1 MLRSD
6 TKTFWIVC
14 TKKVK
19 GARIEEQRISKS
31 PFTEG
36 GFRGILQ
43 SQKIPPAPFSKGGE
57 VSLLKGDDMRSLYFT
72 TDHEMFRHTVRQFIE
87 KEVVPNAEE
96 WEKNQRIPRS
106 IWSRMG
112 DLGFLGINYPEKYG
126 GTGADFFYSV
136 VFLEEIP
143 RSTMG
148 GFAAAVSVHE
158 YMAAEYIYRF
168 GSEELKQNYLIPSI
182 MGKKIG
188 ALAITEPNTGSDVAA
203 IGTRA
208 VRQGDHYIINGS
220 KTFITNGVFGDF
232 IVTATKTDTE
242 AGAGGISLILVDKD
256 TPGFSSRQLH
266 KMGWHCSDTGEL
278 TFEDARVPVTNL
290 IGEENRGFYYIM
302 ECFQLE
308 RLVSAI
314 GSISGAF
321 LGLES
326 TLKYIKERQAFKRPL
341 AKFQV
346 IRHALAD
353 LKTELEAARQL
364 TYYTAWLH
372 SQGETAVDY
381 SSMAKLLTSELAKK
395 TADVCL
401 QFFGGYGYMDEYLI
415 SRMYRDVR
423 VGTIV
428 GGTSEIMREI
438 ISRIMIDQVDYQSAQ
453 ERKEKKEAQPEAT
466 KAEPVV
472 PIPQT
477 AAEILQSLPKR
488 FLPEKAGDWETIFH
502 FDISGPEG
510 GPFTVNIKKGRCT
523 VEPGITGEAKC
534 TVTVSDKVYQ
544 DIELGKMKAEV
555 AFMTG
560 KIRMSDLGEMMQ
572 FTKVFQRFEK
582 M

>member
-1 MLRSD
+1 M
-6 TKTFWIVC
+6 
-14 TKKVK
+14 
-19 GARIEEQRISKS
+19 KS
-31 PFTEG
+31 F
-36 GFRGILQ
+36 
-43 SQKIPPAPFSKGGE
+43 
-57 VSLLKGDDMRSLYFT
+57 YFT
-72 TDHEMFRHTVRQFIE
+72 SNHEIFRNTVRQFIE
-87 KEVVPNAEE
+87 KEVVPHAEE

-106 IWSRMG
+106 IWKRMG
-112 DLGFLGINYPEKYG
+112 ELGFLGINYPDIYG

-136 VFLEEIP
+136 VFLEELP

-168 GSEELKQNYLIPSI
+168 GSEELKQNYLVPAIE
-182 MGKKIG
+182 GKKIG

-203 IGTRA
+203 IRTRA
-208 VRQGDHYIINGS
+208 VRKDNEYIINGS

-232 IVTATKTDTE
+232 VIVATKTDTE

-278 TFEDARVPVTNL
+278 SFEDVRVPVTNR
-290 IGEENRGFYYIM
+290 IGEENSGFYYIM

-321 LGLES
+321 LGLEL
-326 TLKYIKERQAFKRPL
+326 TLRYIKERQAFNRPL

-372 SQGETAVDY
+372 SQGEAAVDF

-401 QFFGGYGYMDEYLI
+401 QFYGGYGYMDEYLI

-438 ISRIMIDQVDYQSAQ
+438 ISRIMIDQVDYQPGH
-453 ERKEKKEAQPEAT
+453 ERMDKMEAPLKAAKE
-466 KAEPVV
+466 EPGDTM
-472 PIPQT
+472 PQT

-488 FLPEKAGDWETIFH
+488 FLPEKAGDWETVFY
-502 FDISGPEG
+502 FDISGPQG
-510 GPFTVNIKKGRCT
+510 GQFTVKIIKGQCT
-523 VEPGITGEAKC
+523 VEPGFKEDAKC
-534 TVTVSDKVYQ
+534 TVLVSDTTYRDV
-544 DIELGKMKAEV
+544 ELGITKPEV

-560 KIRMSDLGEMMQ
+560 KIRVSDLTEMMQ
-572 FTKVFQRFEK
+572 FTKLFQRLAK

>member
-1 MLRSD
+1 M
-6 TKTFWIVC
+6 
-14 TKKVK
+14 
-19 GARIEEQRISKS
+19 
-31 PFTEG
+31 
-36 GFRGILQ
+36 
-43 SQKIPPAPFSKGGE
+43 
-57 VSLLKGDDMRSLYFT
+57 SLLKGDHMRSLYFT
-72 TDHEMFRHTVRQFIE
+72 KDHDMFRNTVRQFVE
-87 KEVVPNAEE
+87 KEVVPHAEE

-106 IWSRMG
+106 IWNRMG
-112 DLGFLGINYPEKYG
+112 GLGFLGISYPDKYG

-158 YMAAEYIYRF
+158 YMAEEYVYRF
-168 GSEELKQNYLIPSI
+168 GSEELKQNYLIPAI
-182 MGKKIG
+182 QGKKIG
-188 ALAITEPNTGSDVAA
+188 ALAVTEPNTGSDVAA
-203 IGTRA
+203 IRTRA
-208 VRQGDHYIINGS
+208 IRQGDHYIINGS

-232 IVTATKTDTE
+232 VIVAAKTDPE
-242 AGAGGISLILVDKD
+242 AGTGGISLIIVEHG
-256 TPGFSSRQLH
+256 TPGFSARQLH
-266 KMGWHCSDTGEL
+266 KMGWHSSDTGEL
-278 TFEDARVPVTNL
+278 TFEDVRAPVANR

-308 RLVSAI
+308 RLVGAI
-314 GSISGAF
+314 GAIGGAF

-326 TLKYIKERQAFKRPL
+326 TLRYIKERQAFNRPL

-372 SQGETAVDY
+372 SQGELAVDF

-438 ISRIMIDQVDYQSAQ
+438 ISRIMIDQVDYQPVQ
-453 ERKEKKEAQPEAT
+453 ERKDKKKETPLASAKEEAG
-466 KAEPVV
+466 
-472 PIPQT
+472 IPTLQT

-488 FLPEKAGDWETIFH
+488 FLPEKASDWETVLH

-510 GPFTVNIKKGRCT
+510 GQFTVTIRRGQCT
-523 VEPGITGEAKC
+523 VVPGLAGEAKC
-534 TVTVSDKVYQ
+534 TVMVPDKTYQ
-544 DIELGKMKAEV
+544 DIELGRIKPEA

-560 KIRMSDLGEMMQ
+560 KIKMTDMAEMMQ
-572 FTKVFQRFEK
+572 FTRMFRRFSK
-582 M
+582 S

>member
-1 MLRSD
+1 
-6 TKTFWIVC
+6 
-14 TKKVK
+14 
-19 GARIEEQRISKS
+19 
-31 PFTEG
+31 
-36 GFRGILQ
+36 
-43 SQKIPPAPFSKGGE
+43 
-57 VSLLKGDDMRSLYFT
+57 MRSLYFT
-72 TDHEMFRHTVRQFIE
+72 PDHEMFRHTVRQFIE
-87 KEVVPNAEE
+87 KEVAPHAEE
-96 WEKNQRIPRS
+96 WEKNQRIPHS
-106 IWSRMG
+106 IWNRMG
-112 DLGFLGINYPEKYG
+112 ALGFLGINYPERYG
-126 GTGADFFYSV
+126 GTEADFFYSI
-136 VFLEEIP
+136 VFLEELP

-158 YMAAEYIYRF
+158 YMAAEYIRRF
-168 GSEELKQNYLIPSI
+168 GSESLKRNYLIPSI
-182 MGKKIG
+182 KGEKVG

-203 IGTRA
+203 IRTRA
-208 VRQGDHYIINGS
+208 VREGDYYVINGS

-232 IVTATKTDTE
+232 VIVALKTDPE
-242 AGAGGISLILVDKD
+242 AGAGGISLIIIDRD
-256 TPGFSSRQLH
+256 TPGFSARQLH
-266 KMGWHCSDTGEL
+266 KMGWHSSDTGEL
-278 TFEDARVPVTNL
+278 TFEDVRVPITNL

-308 RLVSAI
+308 RLVGAI

-326 TLKYIKERQAFKRPL
+326 TLKYIQERQAFGKPL

-346 IRHALAD
+346 IRHGLAD

-372 SQGETAVDY
+372 SQGEPAVDF

-401 QFFGGYGYMDEYLI
+401 QYFGGYGYMDEYLI

-438 ISRIMIDQVDYQSAQ
+438 IARILIDQVDYRPTQ
-453 ERKEKKEAQPEAT
+453 ERKEKEMPPGREKEDAT
-466 KAEPVV
+466 AS
-472 PIPQT
+472 IQLN
-477 AAEILQSLPKR
+477 AADILQSLPQR
-488 FLPEKAGDWETIFH
+488 FLPEKAIDWETVFH

-510 GPFTVNIKKGRCT
+510 GQFTATIKKGQCT
-523 VEPGITGEAKC
+523 VERGLNGEAKC
-534 TVTVSDKVYQ
+534 TVKVSDKTYKDV
-544 DIELGKMKAEV
+544 ELGRTKAEV

-560 KIRMSDLGEMMQ
+560 KIRISDLAEMMQ
-572 FTKVFQRFEK
+572 FTKMFRRISR